1 MPVKWALWAPWF
13 ALSAIS
19 PRLRGF
25 GRRSD
30 PLEIRIN
37 GSISFVGPPTL
48 SETEIDPIPGHH
60 FEGVF
65 DTYAGPQALELAR
78 DQDLEKPHQPIRDVY
93 FLVSGIASTVGGDH
107 GGKIARSRLA

>member
-37 GSISFVGPPTL
+37 GSISIVGAPTL
-48 SETEIDPIPGHH
+48 SETEIDPIPG
-60 FEGVF
+60 
-65 DTYAGPQALELAR
+65 LAPSVSR
-78 DQDLEKPHQPIRDVY
+78 DI
-93 FLVSGIASTVGGDH
+93 GIADPAMGQVVLAPAVRPAKGSHAHLCRALQLAPARTAMDENGGSH
-107 GGKIARSRLA
+107 RPSS